1 MWKMG
6 STVGRAGFQTTW
18 AAILGARGSAVKR
31 PRTFSAVKTEITM
44 QRASVWEKNLNVN
57 NEDECGGV

>member
-1 MWKMG
+1 MG

-18 AAILGARGSAVKR
+18 SAILGGRGSAVKGL
-31 PRTFSAVKTEITM
+31 RTFSAVKTEITM

>member
-1 MWKMG
+1 MG

-18 AAILGARGSAVKR
+18 SGRLGGRGSAVKGR
-31 PRTFSAVKTEITM
+31 STFSAVKTEITM
-44 QRASVWEKNLNVN
+44 QRASVWEKNLNAN